1 MSTALLFWFI
11 KTTKMGNQSAK
22 PETKVDVTVDNTVDQ
37 DGGVHLAVL
46 DFHQRNSVLSM
57 VIMLAVS
64 IVVLFL
70 FNRYC
75 KKRLCN
81 RPDEDTRNQ
90 VMELQKAIE
99 GRPLVTTTTPGGV
112 IIAGREFAPLPLN
125 PV

>member
-1 MSTALLFWFI
+1 MFTAILFWFV
-11 KTTKMGNQSAK
+11 KMGNQSAK
-22 PETKVDVTVDNTVDQ
+22 PETKVDVSVDNTVDQ

-57 VIMLAVS
+57 VIMLAISVA
-64 IVVLFL
+64 VLFL

-99 GRPLVTTTTPGGV
+99 GQPKTPGEV
-112 IIAGREFAPLPLN
+112 IIAGREFGPLPA
-125 PV
+125 V